1 MALSILNN
9 IPSLAAQN
17 QLAIT
22 GSELQRTLF
31 RLSSG
36 SRINSGSDDAAGLAI
51 ADGLHANI
59 TALTQSSRNANDG
72 VGALQVADGSLAQ
85 VTTLLNRAVTLA
97 TESANGTVSNN
108 QRVALDSEFSAIRAE
123 IDRIGTNTTFNGT
136 AVFTATPTNVYL
148 SDSTSGGASNIGVT
162 TGLLSASG
170 IGLTANASGTLTSTA
185 NAVATKTVTVGA
197 TTYTYV
203 ANLSA
208 TPTANEVLIGANAAA
223 TLANLASAINGGA
236 GAGTTYGQGT
246 VANASAVAVA
256 GATTVSFVSKTPGT
270 AGNTVA
276 TTTTDV
282 GNTFGTAT
290 MTGGG
295 TGVATLTTAVLAQAA
310 LTNINAAIAFVAGT
324 RGQIGAAIN
333 RLQSAVNVMQNQSQ
347 NLSAAEDGIRAAD
360 IAQEVANM
368 TKFSIL
374 NQTGISSLAQ
384 ANQMQQSV
392 LKLLQ

>member
-1 MALSILNN
+1 M
-9 IPSLAAQN
+9 
-17 QLAIT
+17 
-22 GSELQRTLF
+22 
-31 RLSSG
+31 
-36 SRINSGSDDAAGLAI
+36 
-51 ADGLHANI
+51 
-59 TALTQSSRNANDG
+59 
-72 VGALQVADGSLAQ
+72 
-85 VTTLLNRAVTLA
+85 
-97 TESANGTVSNN
+97 
-108 QRVALDSEFSAIRAE
+108 
-123 IDRIGTNTTFNGT
+123 
-136 AVFTATPTNVYL
+136 
-148 SDSTSGGASNIGVT
+148 
-162 TGLLSASG
+162 
-170 IGLTANASGTLTSTA
+170 
-185 NAVATKTVTVGA
+185 
-197 TTYTYV
+197 
-203 ANLSA
+203 
-208 TPTANEVLIGANAAA
+208 
-223 TLANLASAINGGA
+223 
-236 GAGTTYGQGT
+236 
-246 VANASAVAVA
+246 A